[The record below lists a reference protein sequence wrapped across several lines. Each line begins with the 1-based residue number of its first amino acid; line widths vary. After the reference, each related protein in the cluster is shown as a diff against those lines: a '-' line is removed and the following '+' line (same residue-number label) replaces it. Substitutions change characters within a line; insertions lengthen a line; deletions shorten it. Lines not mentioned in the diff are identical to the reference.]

1 MTRFRPREFFSPKSL
16 QEAID
21 LLDKYG
27 KGARVI
33 AGGTDLLV
41 NGPPETE
48 CLIDI
53 SRLGLAY
60 LQKEGGGLH
69 IGAATTLKTLEV
81 SPLFS
86 NGPYEVLGEAVKV
99 LATPTIRNRA
109 TIGGNLSNA
118 SPAADL
124 PPALMVLD
132 AVLEVTGRGGDRV
145 LKVGDFFSGVKKTN
159 LREGELLKAIH
170 LPAPPERSGAAFW
183 KLRHHPCSIDIA
195 IVNAAAGLSFE
206 GGICKKARIA
216 LGAVAPT
223 PVFAEKAQEML
234 DGEKIDE
241 QKIREAAQAASEEAR
256 PIDDIRASAQYRKK
270 MVAVV
275 VQRAL
280 TESAR
285 RSGIWD

>member
-1 MTRFRPREFFSPKSL
+1 MTSFRPSEFFSPKSL
-16 QEAID
+16 EEAID
-21 LLDKYG
+21 LLVKYG
-27 KGARVI
+27 KGARII

-41 NGPPETE
+41 QRPPETE
-48 CLIDI
+48 SLIDI
-53 SRLGLAY
+53 SCLGLAY
-60 LQKEGGGLH
+60 LHSDEGGLH
-69 IGAATTLKTLEV
+69 IGAATTLRTLEV

-86 NGPYEVLGEAVKV
+86 GGPYQVLGEAVRA

-132 AVLEVTGRGGDRV
+132 AVVEVAGRSEGRI
-145 LKVGDFFSGVKKTN
+145 LKMEDFFSGVKKTS

-170 LPAPPERSGAAFW
+170 LPAPPERWGAAFW
-183 KLRHHPCSIDIA
+183 KLRHHPYSIDIA

-206 GGICKKARIA
+206 KAICKKARIA

-223 PVFAEKAQEML
+223 PVFAGKAQEML
-234 DGEKIDE
+234 EGGKID
-241 QKIREAAQAASEEAR
+241 QQRIREAARAASEEAR

-270 MVAVV
+270 MVAVA

-285 RSGIWD
+285 RSGIWN